1 MTGWGIALCDLRVCR
16 FVLAFKGVGRQPTS
30 LARCVLTLEH
40 CAATRPGPDSRA
52 IPPERLLKE
61 LAMSKVALSVYES
74 RTIARALR
82 VMEKS
87 LVVRDVVFE
96 SPALV
101 RQYLA
106 LRLFNLEAEVFMV
119 LLLDAQNRLIEAR
132 ELFRGTVSQTVVYP
146 REVVKAALLANAS
159 AVIFAH
165 NHPSG
170 MPDPS
175 QADKMLTDA
184 LRSALTTV
192 DVRVLDHIIVAG
204 PKTTSFA
211 ERGWL

>member
-1 MTGWGIALCDLRVCR
+1 M
-16 FVLAFKGVGRQPTS
+16 LASSGEITAP
-30 LARCVLTLEH
+30 CN
-40 CAATRPGPDSRA
+40 
-52 IPPERLLKE
+52 
-61 LAMSKVALSVYES
+61 
-74 RTIARALR
+74 
-82 VMEKS
+82 
-87 LVVRDVVFE
+87 VVFD
-96 SPALV
+96 SPARV
-101 RQYLA
+101 RQYLS

-170 MPDPS
+170 VPDPS
-175 QADKMLTDA
+175 QADRMLTDA

>member
-1 MTGWGIALCDLRVCR
+1 MEA
-16 FVLAFKGVGRQPTS
+16 
-30 LARCVLTLEH
+30 
-40 CAATRPGPDSRA
+40 
-52 IPPERLLKE
+52 
-61 LAMSKVALSVYES
+61 AMSQVPLSVYEA

-87 LVVRDVVFE
+87 LVVRDVVFD

-101 RQYLA
+101 RQYLS
-106 LRLFNLEAEVFMV
+106 LRLFNLESEVFMV

-132 ELFRGTVSQTVVYP
+132 ELFRGTLSQTVVYP

-170 MPDPS
+170 VPEPS
-175 QADKMLTDA
+175 QADRLLTDA
-184 LRSALTTV
+184 LRNALTTI
-192 DVRVLDHIIVAG
+192 DIRVLDHIIVAG

>member
-1 MTGWGIALCDLRVCR
+1 MEA
-16 FVLAFKGVGRQPTS
+16 
-30 LARCVLTLEH
+30 
-40 CAATRPGPDSRA
+40 
-52 IPPERLLKE
+52 
-61 LAMSKVALSVYES
+61 AMSHVPLSVYEA

-87 LVVRDVVFE
+87 LVVRDVVFD

-101 RQYLA
+101 RQYLS
-106 LRLFNLEAEVFMV
+106 LRLFNLEAEVFIV
-119 LLLDAQNRLIEAR
+119 LLLDSQNRLIEAR
-132 ELFRGTVSQTVVYP
+132 ELFRGTLSQTVVYP

-170 MPDPS
+170 VPDPS
-175 QADKMLTDA
+175 HADRLLTDA
-184 LRSALTTV
+184 LRNALTTI
-192 DVRVLDHIIVAG
+192 DIRVLDHIIVAG

>member
-1 MTGWGIALCDLRVCR
+1 
-16 FVLAFKGVGRQPTS
+16 
-30 LARCVLTLEH
+30 
-40 CAATRPGPDSRA
+40 
-52 IPPERLLKE
+52 
-61 LAMSKVALSVYES
+61 MSQVPLSVYEV

-87 LVVRDVVFE
+87 LVVRDVVLD

-101 RQYLA
+101 RQYLS

-119 LLLDAQNRLIEAR
+119 LLLDARNRLIEAR
-132 ELFRGTVSQTVVYP
+132 ELFRGTLSQTVVYP
-146 REVVKAALLANAS
+146 REVVKAALLANAA

-175 QADKMLTDA
+175 QADRMLTDA
-184 LRSALTTV
+184 LRGALSTI

-204 PKTTSFA
+204 SKTTSFA
-211 ERGWL
+211 ERGLL

>member
-1 MTGWGIALCDLRVCR
+1 MEA
-16 FVLAFKGVGRQPTS
+16 
-30 LARCVLTLEH
+30 
-40 CAATRPGPDSRA
+40 
-52 IPPERLLKE
+52 
-61 LAMSKVALSVYES
+61 AMSQVRLSVYEA

-87 LVVRDVVFE
+87 LVVRDVVFD

-101 RQYLA
+101 RQYLS

-170 MPDPS
+170 VPDPS

>member
-1 MTGWGIALCDLRVCR
+1 
-16 FVLAFKGVGRQPTS
+16 
-30 LARCVLTLEH
+30 
-40 CAATRPGPDSRA
+40 
-52 IPPERLLKE
+52 
-61 LAMSKVALSVYES
+61 MSQVPLSVYEA

-87 LVVRDVVFE
+87 LVVRDVVFD

-101 RQYLA
+101 RQYLS
-106 LRLFNLEAEVFMV
+106 LRLFNLESEVFMV

-170 MPDPS
+170 VPDPS
-175 QADKMLTDA
+175 QADRLLTDA
-184 LRSALTTV
+184 LRNALTTI
-192 DVRVLDHIIVAG
+192 DIRVLDHIIVAG

>member
-1 MTGWGIALCDLRVCR
+1 
-16 FVLAFKGVGRQPTS
+16 
-30 LARCVLTLEH
+30 
-40 CAATRPGPDSRA
+40 
-52 IPPERLLKE
+52 
-61 LAMSKVALSVYES
+61 MSQVPLSVYEA

-87 LVVRDVVFE
+87 LVVRDVVFD

-101 RQYLA
+101 RQYLS

-170 MPDPS
+170 VPDPS

>member
-1 MTGWGIALCDLRVCR
+1 
-16 FVLAFKGVGRQPTS
+16 
-30 LARCVLTLEH
+30 
-40 CAATRPGPDSRA
+40 
-52 IPPERLLKE
+52 
-61 LAMSKVALSVYES
+61 MSQVPLSVYEA

-87 LVVRDVVFE
+87 LVVRDVVFD
-96 SPALV
+96 SPVLV
-101 RQYLA
+101 RQYLS

-170 MPDPS
+170 VPDPS

>member
-1 MTGWGIALCDLRVCR
+1 
-16 FVLAFKGVGRQPTS
+16 
-30 LARCVLTLEH
+30 
-40 CAATRPGPDSRA
+40 
-52 IPPERLLKE
+52 
-61 LAMSKVALSVYES
+61 MSKVALSVYES

-106 LRLFNLEAEVFMV
+106 LRLFKLEAEVFMV
-119 LLLDAQNRLIEAR
+119 LLLDSQNRLIEAQ

-146 REVVKAALLANAS
+146 REVVKAALVANAS
-159 AVIFAH
+159 SVIFAH

-170 MPDPS
+170 QPEPS
-175 QADKMLTDA
+175 RADRTLTDA
-184 LRSALTTV
+184 LKKALATV
-192 DVRVLDHIIVAG
+192 DIAVLDHVIVAG

-211 ERGWL
+211 ECGWL

>member
-1 MTGWGIALCDLRVCR
+1 
-16 FVLAFKGVGRQPTS
+16 
-30 LARCVLTLEH
+30 
-40 CAATRPGPDSRA
+40 
-52 IPPERLLKE
+52 
-61 LAMSKVALSVYES
+61 MSQVPLSVYEV

-87 LVVRDVVFE
+87 LVVRDVVLD

-101 RQYLA
+101 RQYLS

-119 LLLDAQNRLIEAR
+119 LLLDARNRLIEAR
-132 ELFRGTVSQTVVYP
+132 ELFRGTLSQTVVYP
-146 REVVKAALLANAS
+146 REVVKAALLANAA

-175 QADKMLTDA
+175 QADRMLTDA
-184 LRSALTTV
+184 LRGALSTI
-192 DVRVLDHIIVAG
+192 DIRVLDHIIVAG
-204 PKTTSFA
+204 SKTTSFA
-211 ERGWL
+211 ERGLL

>member
-1 MTGWGIALCDLRVCR
+1 
-16 FVLAFKGVGRQPTS
+16 
-30 LARCVLTLEH
+30 
-40 CAATRPGPDSRA
+40 
-52 IPPERLLKE
+52 
-61 LAMSKVALSVYES
+61 MSQVPLSVYEA

-87 LVVRDVVFE
+87 LVVRDVVFD

-101 RQYLA
+101 RQYLS
-106 LRLFNLEAEVFMV
+106 LRLFNLESEVFMV

-132 ELFRGTVSQTVVYP
+132 ELFRGTLSQTVVYP
-146 REVVKAALLANAS
+146 RKVVKAALLANAS

-170 MPDPS
+170 VPEPS
-175 QADKMLTDA
+175 QADRLLTDA
-184 LRSALTTV
+184 LRNALTTI
-192 DVRVLDHIIVAG
+192 DIRVLDHIIVAG

>member
-1 MTGWGIALCDLRVCR
+1 
-16 FVLAFKGVGRQPTS
+16 
-30 LARCVLTLEH
+30 
-40 CAATRPGPDSRA
+40 
-52 IPPERLLKE
+52 
-61 LAMSKVALSVYES
+61 MSKVALSVYES

-87 LVVRDVVFE
+87 LVVRDVVFD

-101 RQYLA
+101 RQYLS

-170 MPDPS
+170 VPDPS

>member
-1 MTGWGIALCDLRVCR
+1 
-16 FVLAFKGVGRQPTS
+16 
-30 LARCVLTLEH
+30 
-40 CAATRPGPDSRA
+40 
-52 IPPERLLKE
+52 
-61 LAMSKVALSVYES
+61 MSQVPLSVYEA

-87 LVVRDVVFE
+87 LVVRDVVFD

-101 RQYLA
+101 RQYLS

-170 MPDPS
+170 VPDPS
-175 QADKMLTDA
+175 QADRMLTDA
-184 LRSALTTV
+184 LRGALTTV

>member
-1 MTGWGIALCDLRVCR
+1 MEA
-16 FVLAFKGVGRQPTS
+16 
-30 LARCVLTLEH
+30 
-40 CAATRPGPDSRA
+40 
-52 IPPERLLKE
+52 
-61 LAMSKVALSVYES
+61 AMSQVPLSVYEA

-87 LVVRDVVFE
+87 LVVRDVVFD

-101 RQYLA
+101 RQYLS
-106 LRLFNLEAEVFMV
+106 LRLFNLESEVFMV
-119 LLLDAQNRLIEAR
+119 LLLDSQNRLIEAR

-170 MPDPS
+170 VPDPS
-175 QADKMLTDA
+175 QADRILTDA
-184 LRSALTTV
+184 LRGALTTV

>member
-1 MTGWGIALCDLRVCR
+1 
-16 FVLAFKGVGRQPTS
+16 
-30 LARCVLTLEH
+30 
-40 CAATRPGPDSRA
+40 
-52 IPPERLLKE
+52 
-61 LAMSKVALSVYES
+61 MSQVPLSVYEA

-87 LVVRDVVFE
+87 LVVRDVVFD

-101 RQYLA
+101 RQYLS
-106 LRLFNLEAEVFMV
+106 LRLFNLESEVFMV

-132 ELFRGTVSQTVVYP
+132 ELFRGTLSQTVVYP

-170 MPDPS
+170 VPEPS
-175 QADKMLTDA
+175 QADRLLTDA
-184 LRSALTTV
+184 LRNALTTI
-192 DVRVLDHIIVAG
+192 DIRVLDHIIVAG

>member
-1 MTGWGIALCDLRVCR
+1 
-16 FVLAFKGVGRQPTS
+16 
-30 LARCVLTLEH
+30 
-40 CAATRPGPDSRA
+40 
-52 IPPERLLKE
+52 
-61 LAMSKVALSVYES
+61 MSQVPLSVYEA

-87 LVVRDVVFE
+87 LVVRDVVFD

-101 RQYLA
+101 RQYLS
-106 LRLFNLEAEVFMV
+106 LRLFNLESEVFMV
-119 LLLDAQNRLIEAR
+119 L
-132 ELFRGTVSQTVVYP
+132 
-146 REVVKAALLANAS
+146 LLANAS

-170 MPDPS
+170 VPDPS
-175 QADKMLTDA
+175 QADRMLTDA
-184 LRSALTTV
+184 LRGALSTV

>member
-1 MTGWGIALCDLRVCR
+1 
-16 FVLAFKGVGRQPTS
+16 
-30 LARCVLTLEH
+30 
-40 CAATRPGPDSRA
+40 
-52 IPPERLLKE
+52 
-61 LAMSKVALSVYES
+61 MSQVPLSVYEA

-87 LVVRDVVFE
+87 LVVRDVVFD

-101 RQYLA
+101 RQYLS
-106 LRLFNLEAEVFMV
+106 LRLFNLESEVFMV

-170 MPDPS
+170 VPDPS
-175 QADKMLTDA
+175 QADRMLTDA
-184 LRSALTTV
+184 LRGALTTV

-204 PKTTSFA
+204 PKTTSLA

>member
-1 MTGWGIALCDLRVCR
+1 
-16 FVLAFKGVGRQPTS
+16 
-30 LARCVLTLEH
+30 
-40 CAATRPGPDSRA
+40 
-52 IPPERLLKE
+52 
-61 LAMSKVALSVYES
+61 MSQVPLSVYEV

-87 LVVRDVVFE
+87 LVVRDVVLD

-101 RQYLA
+101 RQYLS

-119 LLLDAQNRLIEAR
+119 LLLDARNRLIEAR
-132 ELFRGTVSQTVVYP
+132 ELFRGTLSQTVVYP
-146 REVVKAALLANAS
+146 REVVKAALLANAA

-175 QADKMLTDA
+175 QADRMLTDA
-184 LRSALTTV
+184 LRGALATI

-204 PKTTSFA
+204 SKTTSFA
-211 ERGWL
+211 ERGLL

>member
-1 MTGWGIALCDLRVCR
+1 MEA
-16 FVLAFKGVGRQPTS
+16 
-30 LARCVLTLEH
+30 
-40 CAATRPGPDSRA
+40 
-52 IPPERLLKE
+52 
-61 LAMSKVALSVYES
+61 AMSQVPLSVYEA

-87 LVVRDVVFE
+87 LVVRDVVFD

-101 RQYLA
+101 RQYLS

-170 MPDPS
+170 VPDPS

>member
-1 MTGWGIALCDLRVCR
+1 MEA
-16 FVLAFKGVGRQPTS
+16 
-30 LARCVLTLEH
+30 
-40 CAATRPGPDSRA
+40 
-52 IPPERLLKE
+52 
-61 LAMSKVALSVYES
+61 AMSQVPLSVYEA

-87 LVVRDVVFE
+87 LVVRDVVFD

-170 MPDPS
+170 VPDPS

>member
-1 MTGWGIALCDLRVCR
+1 
-16 FVLAFKGVGRQPTS
+16 
-30 LARCVLTLEH
+30 
-40 CAATRPGPDSRA
+40 
-52 IPPERLLKE
+52 
-61 LAMSKVALSVYES
+61 MSQVPLSVYEA

-87 LVVRDVVFE
+87 LVVRDVVFD

-101 RQYLA
+101 RQYLS
-106 LRLFNLEAEVFMV
+106 LRLFNLESEVFMV

-165 NHPSG
+165 SHPSG
-170 MPDPS
+170 VPDPS
-175 QADKMLTDA
+175 QADRMLTDA
-184 LRSALTTV
+184 LRGALTTV

-204 PKTTSFA
+204 PKTTSLA

>member
-1 MTGWGIALCDLRVCR
+1 MEA
-16 FVLAFKGVGRQPTS
+16 
-30 LARCVLTLEH
+30 
-40 CAATRPGPDSRA
+40 
-52 IPPERLLKE
+52 
-61 LAMSKVALSVYES
+61 AMSQVPLSVYEA

-87 LVVRDVVFE
+87 LVVRDVVFD
-96 SPALV
+96 SPVLV
-101 RQYLA
+101 RQYLS

-170 MPDPS
+170 VPDPS

>member
-1 MTGWGIALCDLRVCR
+1 
-16 FVLAFKGVGRQPTS
+16 
-30 LARCVLTLEH
+30 
-40 CAATRPGPDSRA
+40 
-52 IPPERLLKE
+52 
-61 LAMSKVALSVYES
+61 MSQVPLSVYEA

-87 LVVRDVVFE
+87 LVVRDVVFD

-101 RQYLA
+101 RQYLS

-170 MPDPS
+170 VPDPS
-175 QADKMLTDA
+175 QADRMLTDA
-184 LRSALTTV
+184 LRGALSTV